1 MVVVVTGNAEI
12 ALPGDVR
19 VTLGGSD
26 IAFQHIATLNTT
38 DGPEQTYEAVWFLEG
53 QEKGPGVAWMVWE
66 NPVGVLND
74 FSSEPL
80 NGAKI
85 ISDFEFDIELDRED

>member
-1 MVVVVTGNAEI
+1 
-12 ALPGDVR
+12 
-19 VTLGGSD
+19 
-26 IAFQHIATLNTT
+26 
-38 DGPEQTYEAVWFLEG
+38 
-53 QEKGPGVAWMVWE
+53 MVWE